1 MASIVAIKILQMFII
16 LLAGVIAYKTGLIN
30 KTSTA
35 HLSNLLLMMVSP
47 LLSFLSYQL
56 DFTPVLLNGLLLA
69 LFASVLTYVISIGLS
84 ELLLRPGK
92 SLPFKAETTSL
103 QGFPQISEVTQIPGA
118 AQNSEAAST
127 SSLQA
132 SKVCITSSS
141 QAVRTE
147 NYGVEKIALV
157 YSNCGFF
164 GIPLVSS
171 IFGTE
176 GVFYLTAYLTAFNVL
191 LWTHG
196 LLAMGERFD
205 LKTLWKKLMTPA
217 ILAVVTGVI
226 CFLLRIHLPEI
237 LTYPL
242 GLIANMNTPLAM
254 IVAGANLAQADL
266 LKCLRKPRVYLVS
279 FLRLLVLPALSLLL
293 LWVLHITISLDFTI
307 AFTVFIASA
316 CPVGAVSIMFA
327 ERFGKD
333 SSYATELFVVSTVLS
348 LLTIPLISIP
358 AAFLLK

>member
-56 DFTPVLLNGLLLA
+56 DFTPALLNGLLLA
-69 LFASVLTYVISIGLS
+69 LFASVLTYMISIGLS
-84 ELLLRPGK
+84 ELLFRPEK
-92 SLPFKAETTSL
+92 SLLSKTET
-103 QGFPQISEVTQIPGA
+103 
-118 AQNSEAAST
+118 
-127 SSLQA
+127 
-132 SKVCITSSS
+132 
-141 QAVRTE
+141 RTE
-147 NYGVEKIALV
+147 NYGVEKLALV

-266 LKCLRKPRVYLVS
+266 LKCLKKPRVYLVS
-279 FLRLLVLPALSLLL
+279 FLRLLALPALSLLL

>member
-1 MASIVAIKILQMFII
+1 M
-16 LLAGVIAYKTGLIN
+16 
-30 KTSTA
+30 
-35 HLSNLLLMMVSP
+35 
-47 LLSFLSYQL
+47 
-56 DFTPVLLNGLLLA
+56 
-69 LFASVLTYVISIGLS
+69 
-84 ELLLRPGK
+84 
-92 SLPFKAETTSL
+92 
-103 QGFPQISEVTQIPGA
+103 
-118 AQNSEAAST
+118 
-127 SSLQA
+127 
-132 SKVCITSSS
+132 
-141 QAVRTE
+141 
-147 NYGVEKIALV
+147 EKLALV

-266 LKCLRKPRVYLVS
+266 LKCLKKPRVS

-333 SSYATELFVVSTVLS
+333 SSYATELFVVTTVLS

>member
-1 MASIVAIKILQMFII
+1 MASIVAVKILQMFII

-56 DFTPVLLNGLLLA
+56 DFTPALLNGLLLA

-84 ELLLRPGK
+84 ELLFRQGK
-92 SLPFKAETTSL
+92 SLLSKTET
-103 QGFPQISEVTQIPGA
+103 
-118 AQNSEAAST
+118 
-127 SSLQA
+127 
-132 SKVCITSSS
+132 
-141 QAVRTE
+141 RTE

-226 CFLLRIHLPEI
+226 CFLLRIHLPEL

-266 LKCLRKPRVYLVS
+266 LKCLKKPRVYLVS
-279 FLRLLVLPALSLLL
+279 FLRLLALPALSLLL

-333 SSYATELFVVSTVLS
+333 SSYATELFVVTTVLS

>member
-16 LLAGVIAYKTGLIN
+16 LLAGVIAYKTRLIN

-56 DFTPVLLNGLLLA
+56 DFTPALLNGLLLA

-84 ELLLRPGK
+84 ELLFRLEK
-92 SLPFKAETTSL
+92 SLLSKTET
-103 QGFPQISEVTQIPGA
+103 
-118 AQNSEAAST
+118 
-127 SSLQA
+127 
-132 SKVCITSSS
+132 
-141 QAVRTE
+141 RTE

-266 LKCLRKPRVYLVS
+266 LKCLKKPRVYLVS

-333 SSYATELFVVSTVLS
+333 SSYATELFVVTTVLS

>member
-56 DFTPVLLNGLLLA
+56 DFTPALLNGLLLA

-84 ELLLRPGK
+84 ELLFRPGK
-92 SLPFKAETTSL
+92 SLFSKTET
-103 QGFPQISEVTQIPGA
+103 
-118 AQNSEAAST
+118 
-127 SSLQA
+127 
-132 SKVCITSSS
+132 
-141 QAVRTE
+141 RTE

-226 CFLLRIHLPEI
+226 CFLLRIHLPEL

-266 LKCLRKPRVYLVS
+266 LKCLKKPRVYLVS
-279 FLRLLVLPALSLLL
+279 FLRLLALPALSLLL

-333 SSYATELFVVSTVLS
+333 SSYATELFVVTTVLS
-348 LLTIPLISIP
+348 LLTIPLFSIP

>member
-56 DFTPVLLNGLLLA
+56 DFTPALLNGLLLA

-84 ELLLRPGK
+84 ELLFRPEK
-92 SLPFKAETTSL
+92 FLLSKTET
-103 QGFPQISEVTQIPGA
+103 
-118 AQNSEAAST
+118 
-127 SSLQA
+127 
-132 SKVCITSSS
+132 
-141 QAVRTE
+141 RTE
-147 NYGVEKIALV
+147 NYGVEKLALV

-171 IFGTE
+171 IFGPE

-266 LKCLRKPRVYLVS
+266 LKCLKKPRVYLVS
-279 FLRLLVLPALSLLL
+279 FLRLLALPALSLLL

-358 AAFLLK
+358 AAILLK

>member
-56 DFTPVLLNGLLLA
+56 DFTPALLNGLLLA

-84 ELLLRPGK
+84 ELLFRPEK
-92 SLPFKAETTSL
+92 FLLSKTET
-103 QGFPQISEVTQIPGA
+103 
-118 AQNSEAAST
+118 
-127 SSLQA
+127 
-132 SKVCITSSS
+132 
-141 QAVRTE
+141 RTE
-147 NYGVEKIALV
+147 NYGVEKLALV

-266 LKCLRKPRVYLVS
+266 LKCLKKPRVYLVS

-293 LWVLHITISLDFTI
+293 LWLLHITISLDFTI

-333 SSYATELFVVSTVLS
+333 SSYATELFVVTTVLS

>member
-56 DFTPVLLNGLLLA
+56 DFTPALLNGLLLA

-84 ELLLRPGK
+84 ELLFRPEK
-92 SLPFKAETTSL
+92 SLLSKTET
-103 QGFPQISEVTQIPGA
+103 
-118 AQNSEAAST
+118 
-127 SSLQA
+127 
-132 SKVCITSSS
+132 
-141 QAVRTE
+141 RTE
-147 NYGVEKIALV
+147 NYGVEKLALV

-266 LKCLRKPRVYLVS
+266 LKCLKKPRVYLVS

-333 SSYATELFVVSTVLS
+333 SSYATELFVVTTVLS

>member
-56 DFTPVLLNGLLLA
+56 DFTPALLNGLLLA

-84 ELLLRPGK
+84 ELLFRPEK
-92 SLPFKAETTSL
+92 SLL
-103 QGFPQISEVTQIPGA
+103 
-118 AQNSEAAST
+118 
-127 SSLQA
+127 
-132 SKVCITSSS
+132 SKTEN
-141 QAVRTE
+141 RTE
-147 NYGVEKIALV
+147 NYGVEKLALV

-226 CFLLRIHLPEI
+226 CFLLRIHLPEL

-266 LKCLRKPRVYLVS
+266 LKCLKKPRVYLVS
-279 FLRLLVLPALSLLL
+279 FLRLLMLPALSLLL

-333 SSYATELFVVSTVLS
+333 SSYATELFVVTTVLS

>member
-1 MASIVAIKILQMFII
+1 MASIVAVKILQMFII

-56 DFTPVLLNGLLLA
+56 DFTPELLKGLLLA

-84 ELLLRPGK
+84 ELLFRPGK
-92 SLPFKAETTSL
+92 S
-103 QGFPQISEVTQIPGA
+103 
-118 AQNSEAAST
+118 
-127 SSLQA
+127 
-132 SKVCITSSS
+132 S
-141 QAVRTE
+141 QSAKTA

-217 ILAVVTGVI
+217 ILAVVAGVI
-226 CFLLRIHLPEI
+226 CFLLRIHLPEL

-242 GLIANMNTPLAM
+242 SLIANMNTPLAM

-266 LKCLRKPRVYLVS
+266 LKCLKKPRVYLVS

-293 LWVLHITISLDFTI
+293 LWMLHMTISLDFTI

>member
-1 MASIVAIKILQMFII
+1 MASIVAVKILQMFII

-56 DFTPVLLNGLLLA
+56 DFTPALLNGLLLA

-84 ELLLRPGK
+84 ELLFRPGK
-92 SLPFKAETTSL
+92 SLLSKTET
-103 QGFPQISEVTQIPGA
+103 
-118 AQNSEAAST
+118 
-127 SSLQA
+127 
-132 SKVCITSSS
+132 
-141 QAVRTE
+141 RTE

-226 CFLLRIHLPEI
+226 CFLLRIHLPEL

-266 LKCLRKPRVYLVS
+266 LKCLKKPRVYLVS

-333 SSYATELFVVSTVLS
+333 SSYATELFVVTTVLS

>member
-56 DFTPVLLNGLLLA
+56 DFTPALLNGLLLA

-84 ELLLRPGK
+84 ELLFRPEK
-92 SLPFKAETTSL
+92 SLLSKTET
-103 QGFPQISEVTQIPGA
+103 
-118 AQNSEAAST
+118 
-127 SSLQA
+127 
-132 SKVCITSSS
+132 
-141 QAVRTE
+141 RTE
-147 NYGVEKIALV
+147 NYGVEKLALV

-226 CFLLRIHLPEI
+226 CFLLRIHLPEL

-266 LKCLRKPRVYLVS
+266 LKCLKKPRVYLVS

-333 SSYATELFVVSTVLS
+333 SSYATELFVVTTVLS

>member
-56 DFTPVLLNGLLLA
+56 DFTPALLNGLLLA

-84 ELLLRPGK
+84 ELLFRPGK
-92 SLPFKAETTSL
+92 SLLSKTET
-103 QGFPQISEVTQIPGA
+103 
-118 AQNSEAAST
+118 
-127 SSLQA
+127 
-132 SKVCITSSS
+132 
-141 QAVRTE
+141 RTE

-226 CFLLRIHLPEI
+226 CFLLRIHLPEL

-266 LKCLRKPRVYLVS
+266 LKCLKKPRVYLVS

-333 SSYATELFVVSTVLS
+333 SSYATELFVVTTVLS

>member
-56 DFTPVLLNGLLLA
+56 DFTPALLNGLLLA
-69 LFASVLTYVISIGLS
+69 LFASVLTYMISIGLS
-84 ELLLRPGK
+84 ELLFRPEK
-92 SLPFKAETTSL
+92 SLLSKTET
-103 QGFPQISEVTQIPGA
+103 
-118 AQNSEAAST
+118 
-127 SSLQA
+127 
-132 SKVCITSSS
+132 
-141 QAVRTE
+141 RTE
-147 NYGVEKIALV
+147 NYGVEKLALV

-205 LKTLWKKLMTPA
+205 LQTLWKKLMTPA

-266 LKCLRKPRVYLVS
+266 LKCLKKPRVYLVS

-333 SSYATELFVVSTVLS
+333 SNYATELFVVTTVLS

>member
-1 MASIVAIKILQMFII
+1 MASIVAVKILQMFII

-56 DFTPVLLNGLLLA
+56 DFTPKLLNGLLLA

-84 ELLLRPGK
+84 ELLFRPEK
-92 SLPFKAETTSL
+92 SLLSKTET
-103 QGFPQISEVTQIPGA
+103 
-118 AQNSEAAST
+118 
-127 SSLQA
+127 
-132 SKVCITSSS
+132 
-141 QAVRTE
+141 RTE

-217 ILAVVTGVI
+217 ILAVVSGVI
-226 CFLLRIHLPEI
+226 CFLLRIQLPEL

-242 GLIANMNTPLAM
+242 DLIANMNTPLAM

-266 LKCLRKPRVYLVS
+266 LKCLKKPRVYLVS

>member
-56 DFTPVLLNGLLLA
+56 DFTPALLNGLLLA
-69 LFASVLTYVISIGLS
+69 LFASVLTYMISIGLS
-84 ELLLRPGK
+84 ELLFRPEK
-92 SLPFKAETTSL
+92 SLLSKTET
-103 QGFPQISEVTQIPGA
+103 
-118 AQNSEAAST
+118 
-127 SSLQA
+127 
-132 SKVCITSSS
+132 
-141 QAVRTE
+141 RTE
-147 NYGVEKIALV
+147 NYGVEKLALV

-266 LKCLRKPRVYLVS
+266 LKCLKKPRVYLVS
-279 FLRLLVLPALSLLL
+279 FLRLLALPALSLLL

-307 AFTVFIASA
+307 AFTVFIASS

-333 SSYATELFVVSTVLS
+333 SSYATELFVVTTVLS

>member
-1 MASIVAIKILQMFII
+1 MASIVAVKILQMFII
-16 LLAGVIAYKTGLIN
+16 LLAGVIAYKAGLIN

-35 HLSNLLLMMVSP
+35 HLSNILLMMVSP

-56 DFTPVLLNGLLLA
+56 DFTPALLKGLLLA

-84 ELLLRPGK
+84 ELLFRPGK
-92 SLPFKAETTSL
+92 SLLSKAV
-103 QGFPQISEVTQIPGA
+103 I
-118 AQNSEAAST
+118 
-127 SSLQA
+127 
-132 SKVCITSSS
+132 
-141 QAVRTE
+141 RTE

-217 ILAVVTGVI
+217 ILAVVAGVI
-226 CFLLRIHLPEI
+226 CFLLRIHLPEL

-266 LKCLRKPRVYLVS
+266 LSCLKKPRVYLIS